1 MERSLTVDREIDAC
15 SEFLKQMSPQWQTA
29 KHCHMAL
36 SLMSAKIKQ
45 MERHPNGPNP
55 HAYTMRHPGETYS
68 MDPIEMRR
76 QDLMNDQN
84 DGPQGR
90 FHPIAEEPQRQ
101 ADASLEDSHLHDS
114 RPGLD
119 AAPLGPFQSNNFNG
133 ESLLADNATQSSEL
147 NFQNVDSGQFAG
159 SSFDLNM
166 IDLLQGA
173 DFNSLFDIVGQQ
185 YPSF

>member
-1 MERSLTVDREIDAC
+1 
-15 SEFLKQMSPQWQTA
+15 
-29 KHCHMAL
+29 
-36 SLMSAKIKQ
+36 
-45 MERHPNGPNP
+45 
-55 HAYTMRHPGETYS
+55 

>member
-1 MERSLTVDREIDAC
+1 
-15 SEFLKQMSPQWQTA
+15 
-29 KHCHMAL
+29 
-36 SLMSAKIKQ
+36 
-45 MERHPNGPNP
+45 
-55 HAYTMRHPGETYS
+55 
-68 MDPIEMRR
+68 MDSIEMRR
-76 QDLMNDQN
+76 QDLLNAQN

-90 FHPIAEEPQRQ
+90 FNPIAEGQQKQ

-119 AAPLGPFQSNNFNG
+119 PASLGPFQPNNFNG
-133 ESLLADNATQSSEL
+133 ESLLADNSTQSSDL
-147 NFQNVDSGQFAG
+147 NFQNADSGQFAG

-166 IDLLQGA
+166 VDLFQGA